1 MLIDATQSLWIK
13 KEKRKIKVLAKS
25 FALVRRSYLV
35 CVSLQI
41 SMLPDNHEMKN
52 RVRYGKI
59 WGNNSNKINAHL
71 QCSFFKV
78 QVLMLFQFS
87 CRCAEIK
94 DKQLNLSLEGL
105 DADWFTAQVYLR
117 QLMTMFCF
125 WCLQCQ
131 AVNTSN
137 SAQFG

>member
-13 KEKRKIKVLAKS
+13 KQKRKIKVLANS
-25 FALVRRSYLV
+25 FALARRSYLV

-94 DKQLNLSLEGL
+94 DKQLNLSLERLG
-105 DADWFTAQVYLR
+105 ADWFTAQVMTRFCLWCLSVRNLASWVTR
-117 QLMTMFCF
+117 QLHIY
-125 WCLQCQ
+125 LK
-131 AVNTSN
+131 
-137 SAQFG
+137 